1 MIKTFKSKAL
11 QKLYH
16 TGSSAGVP
24 KERESKI
31 VMLLDLMEAADK
43 PDDLAMPGTGFHRL
57 KGDRKGQY
65 SVAVSGNWRIVFEFD
80 GEGFIAVNLG
90 DYH

>member
-1 MIKTFKSKAL
+1 
-11 QKLYH
+11 
-16 TGSSAGVP
+16 
-24 KERESKI
+24 
-31 VMLLDLMEAADK
+31 MLLDLMEAADK

-65 SVAVSGNWRIVFEFD
+65 SMAVSGNWRFVFEFD
-80 GEGFIAVNLG
+80 GEGFIAVNLE

>member
-11 QKLYH
+11 RRLYH
-16 TGSSAGVP
+16 TGSSADVP

-31 VMLLDLMEAADK
+31 VMVLDLMEAADS

-57 KGDRKGQY
+57 KGHRKHRY
-65 SVAVSGNWRIVFEFD
+65 SMYVSANWRIVFEFD
-80 GEGFIAVNLG
+80 GEGFGAVNLE